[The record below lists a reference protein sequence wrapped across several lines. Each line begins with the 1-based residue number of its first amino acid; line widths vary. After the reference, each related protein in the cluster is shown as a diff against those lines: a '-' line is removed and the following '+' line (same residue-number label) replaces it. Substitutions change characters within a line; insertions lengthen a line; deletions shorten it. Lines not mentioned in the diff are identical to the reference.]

1 VGVVEPWLYYTVAG
15 LLGGLASALIWA
27 ERWEDL
33 KAFEFFRAVALGAI
47 GGFVFFL
54 AHSEWNLPNS
64 VVAFVWGYSFKD
76 IIEGLVE
83 KYRLF
88 KGRGVGAGRVS

>member
-1 VGVVEPWLYYTVAG
+1 VVVEAWLYYTIAG

-27 ERWEDL
+27 KGWEDL
-33 KAFEFFRAVALGAI
+33 KAFDFFRSVVLGAI
-47 GGFVFFL
+47 GGYVFFL

-88 KGRGVGAGRVS
+88 KGRGVEASRSL

>member
-1 VGVVEPWLYYTVAG
+1 VVVEAWLYYTIAG

-27 ERWEDL
+27 RGWEDL

-64 VVAFVWGYSFKD
+64 VVAFLWGYSFKD
-76 IIEGLVE
+76 IIEGMAE
-83 KYRLF
+83 TYRVL
-88 KGRGVGAGRVS
+88 RGSR